1 MSHHMI
7 NEPLKSIL
15 LSTRQCPLCVQAVSP
30 MRLLSEVQMIRFK
43 NVNEG
48 LDFQYLLFVLLVFS
62 VIFRGTLK
70 SPTVIAGLMNL
81 HFTTDNFCFFC
92 FIHVLFYIYLF
103 NCCDG
108 DETQGSPIYQVT
120 TELSPSQPFFFFLAV
135 LEIKPRAS

>member
-1 MSHHMI
+1 
-7 NEPLKSIL
+7 
-15 LSTRQCPLCVQAVSP
+15 

-81 HFTTDNFCFFC
+81 HFTTDNFCFFA
-92 FIHVLFYIYLF
+92 LYMFYFTFTYL
-103 NCCDG
+103 
-108 DETQGSPIYQVT
+108 I
-120 TELSPSQPFFFFLAV
+120 AV
-135 LEIKPRAS
+135 MGMKPRVLPYTR